1 MEYFCK
7 MLSFWSGL
15 VLYLCVG
22 GNICQK
28 KETEREVDQ
37 TWENLDKNMS
47 VQHLTTEISK
57 RKNKR
62 NIADSQNT
70 ED

>member
-37 TWENLDKNMS
+37 TWENLDK
-47 VQHLTTEISK
+47 
-57 RKNKR
+57 KNYERAAFNYWNFQK
-62 NIADSQNT
+62 
-70 ED
+70 EE

>member
-37 TWENLDKNMS
+37 TWENLDKKIYERAAFNY
-47 VQHLTTEISK
+47 
-57 RKNKR
+57 
-62 NIADSQNT
+62 
-70 ED
+70 